1 MTAEPTPAPPDSL
14 HRELTQ
20 ERLQSARRM
29 NLLRFLGVSA
39 FFALFLVLGGVL
51 RLPAWTGN
59 LHLFTAYWLTAA
71 VVFWAS
77 QRLPRVAPFTA
88 LAVALLDMPMVFLLQ
103 WATFPTSPSVSG
115 VAGFTLGVYVLLV
128 ILAALSLENWYV
140 WFTATIGAVF
150 EVLLQY
156 LADVSVGGMIST
168 VLVMGLSAGACSYA
182 RSRLVTLVRRV
193 DHDIAEQ
200 RQAERA
206 LRQAERMAS
215 LGTLAAGV
223 AHEINTP
230 LTYVVTNLA
239 LISERLPAVGQ
250 DGAGG
255 TPGVG
260 PRMAMIEELVSRARV
275 ACDRM
280 VLEFAA
286 RLEGPL
292 RHDFNNAQTL
302 LVYALARIA
311 EEVAELTRAP
321 STRAA
326 TAASGP
332 ALLQIDRLLNQ
343 AREGVDRVR
352 TIVRDLKTFSR
363 PDEQTAVPVD
373 LWRVLESSINLASSE
388 ISHRARLTTEREPV
402 PHVLA
407 SEARLGQVFVNLLI
421 NAAHAIP
428 EAAVDRN
435 EICVATR
442 TDEAGRA
449 VIEVRDTGAGI
460 APELL
465 ARLFDPFF
473 TTKPVGEGTGL
484 GLSICHGIVSAL
496 GGALT
501 VQSELGRGSTF
512 RVTLPAAPMPAEREP
527 ARVPAAPPMVAVAP
541 PRRGRILVID
551 DDPRIGEAVRES
563 LAPEH
568 DVVTVTN
575 ALAALRLLEKREQ
588 FDLILCDLMM
598 PAMTGMEL
606 HDELSRLD
614 SSQAARMSFLTG
626 GAFTPRARAFLAEVP
641 NPRLEK
647 PFDPQGLRSF
657 VRALV

>member
-1 MTAEPTPAPPDSL
+1 MPSAMTAEPTPAPPDAL

-20 ERLQSARRM
+20 ERIQSARRM
-29 NLLRFLGVSA
+29 NLLRFVGVSA

-59 LHLFTAYWLTAA
+59 LHLFTVYWVTAA
-71 VVFWAS
+71 IVFLAS
-77 QRLPRVAPFTA
+77 RRVPGVAPFTT
-88 LAVALLDMPMVFLLQ
+88 LAVALLDMPMVFFLQ

-140 WFTATIGAVF
+140 WVTAAIGAAL

-168 VLVMGLSAGACSYA
+168 VFVMGLTAGACSYA
-182 RSRLVTLVRRV
+182 RSRLVALVGRV
-193 DHDIAEQ
+193 DLDIAEQ

-223 AHEINTP
+223 AHEMNTP

-239 LISERLPAVGQ
+239 LISERLPALGQGGASGTAEVG
-250 DGAGG
+250 ARIA
-255 TPGVG
+255 T
-260 PRMAMIEELVSRARV
+260 IEELVSRARI
-275 ACDRM
+275 ACDRL
-280 VLEFAA
+280 VFEFTE
-286 RLEGPL
+286 RLPERL

-321 STRAA
+321 STRPA
-326 TAASGP
+326 TAGSGP

-352 TIVRDLKTFSR
+352 IIVRDLKTFSR
-363 PDEQTAVPVD
+363 PDEQTANPVD
-373 LWRVLESSINLASSE
+373 VWRVLESSINLASSE
-388 ISHRARLTTEREPV
+388 IHHRARLTTERGPV

-407 SEARLGQVFVNLLI
+407 NEARLGQVFVNLLV
-421 NAAHAIP
+421 NAAQAIP

-449 VIEVRDTGAGI
+449 VIEIRDTGAGI

-484 GLSICHGIVSAL
+484 GLATVHGIAKQS
-496 GGALT
+496 GGDVEVESKPGEGT
-501 VQSELGRGSTF
+501 TF
-512 RVTLPAAPMPAEREP
+512 R
-527 ARVPAAPPMVAVAP
+527 
-541 PRRGRILVID
+541 IL
-551 DDPRIGEAVRES
+551 
-563 LAPEH
+563 
-568 DVVTVTN
+568 
-575 ALAALRLLEKREQ
+575 LAAVE
-588 FDLILCDLMM
+588 
-598 PAMTGMEL
+598 
-606 HDELSRLD
+606 DEPS
-614 SSQAARMSFLTG
+614 
-626 GAFTPRARAFLAEVP
+626 P
-641 NPRLEK
+641 
-647 PFDPQGLRSF
+647 
-657 VRALV
+657 